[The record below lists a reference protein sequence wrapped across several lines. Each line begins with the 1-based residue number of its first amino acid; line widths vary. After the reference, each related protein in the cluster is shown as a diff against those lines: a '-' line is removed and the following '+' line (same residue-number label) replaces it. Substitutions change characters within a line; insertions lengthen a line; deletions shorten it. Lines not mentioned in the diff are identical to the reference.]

1 VNYLGETTPCF
12 LRNENRKKNN
22 FFSLSF
28 ERKKFLKKY
37 FFIFYFLK
45 F

>member
-1 VNYLGETTPCF
+1 MKIE
-12 LRNENRKKNN
+12 KKII
-22 FFSLSF
+22 FFTLSF